1 MVLNNCDFKYPYLPL
16 SIVIYPFCFVLKIR
30 MLLDYFLI
38 INFAYENTRI
48 KRE

>member
-1 MVLNNCDFKYPYLPL
+1 MILNYCDFKYRYLSL

-38 INFAYENTRI
+38 INFAYGNTRI